1 MTVRVAMLSVHTCP
15 LAALGGKESG
25 GMNVYVREVGR
36 ELGRMG
42 VEVDVFTR
50 SQNPAIPRV
59 VEMGE
64 RVRVVH
70 LPAGPETPMARERVW
85 EHLEEFA
92 DGVDAWRI
100 THGLDY
106 DLVHAHYWLSGI
118 VGLALRERW
127 GVPLVQMF
135 HTLGR
140 LKNDVA
146 RSTTDREPAL
156 RIGEEAAIVDA
167 ADRIIAATDLE
178 RAQLVREYGAS
189 FLRIA
194 VIPCG
199 VDTTLFAP
207 GDPERARTALGLGGG
222 PIVLYVGRITPI
234 KGLEPLLDAVAHL
247 RARQR
252 PVRLLIIGGDA
263 DDSLDG
269 HEASVRERAERLG
282 LGEAVVFLGPQRQ
295 SDLRGYYVGAD
306 VVVMPS
312 YYESFGMVALE
323 AMACGRPVIG
333 SRVGGLATT
342 VRDGITGFLVPEGDA
357 VALADR
363 IEAVV
368 GDAALRARLGREGVR
383 WAAQHRWPCVAEAVC
398 REYARFEP
406 RAGSHLAAARC
417 RG

>member
-1 MTVRVAMLSVHTCP
+1 MSVRVAMLSVHTCP

-50 SQNPAIPRV
+50 SQNPTIPRV
-59 VEMGE
+59 VEMGD
-64 RVRVVH
+64 RIRVVH
-70 LPAGPETPMARERVW
+70 LPAGPEAPMPRERVW

-92 DGVDAWRI
+92 DGVDAWRM

-106 DLVHAHYWLSGI
+106 DLVHAHYWISGI
-118 VGLALRERW
+118 AGLALRERW

-140 LKNDVA
+140 LKNGVA
-146 RSTTDREPAL
+146 RSPADREPAL
-156 RIGEEAAIVDA
+156 RISEEAAIVEA
-167 ADRIIAATDLE
+167 ADRIITATDLE

-189 FLRIA
+189 FPRIA

-207 GDPERARTALGLGGG
+207 GDPARARTALGLERG
-222 PIVLYVGRITPI
+222 PIVLYVGRIAPI
-234 KGLEPLLDAVAHL
+234 KGLEPLLDAVAYL
-247 RARQR
+247 RERGR

-263 DDSLDG
+263 DESLDG
-269 HEASVRERAERLG
+269 HEASLRERAERLG
-282 LGEAVVFLGPQRQ
+282 LGRSVAFLGPQRQ
-295 SDLRGYYVGAD
+295 SDLRTYYVAAD

-323 AMACGRPVIG
+323 AMACGSPVIG

-363 IEAVV
+363 IADVV
-368 GDAALRARLGREGVR
+368 SDPALRARLGWEGVR
-383 WAAQHRWPCVAEAVC
+383 WAAEHRWPCVAEAVC

-406 RAGSHLAAARC
+406 RAEPHLAAARC